1 MEFMTGSFVK
11 WDPNVTCW
19 ITYVENKL
27 STSKLTFDTSLSYII
42 RLPSSLLRYIDQS
55 WSTNRSVEIITH
67 SFDEI
72 KHFASRYYF
81 RPDCLASDHT
91 CNNVRPLVGN
101 KHKIKTLGIRKFYTL
116 CHIIAHFVCSFWPF
130 RWQLIW
136 LFQAERLQ
144 FEIFRFKILTNIMDF
159 IEFYF
164 NLENFL
170 F

>member
-1 MEFMTGSFVK
+1 MEFMTGSLVK

-91 CNNVRPLVGN
+91 CNNVRTLVGN
-101 KHKIKTLGIRKFYTL
+101 KRQIKTLGMRKFYTL
-116 CHIIAHFVCSFWPF
+116 SVHFDHFDNNFYNLIVSSWKIA
-130 RWQLIW
+130 IW
-136 LFQAERLQ
+136 
-144 FEIFRFKILTNIMDF
+144 KISV
-159 IEFYF
+159 
-164 NLENFL
+164 
-170 F
+170 